1 MEAVMTKGIQAMKQ
15 FKRERTMMEL
25 TAATASYHQLSGTR
39 MVSGRMMT
47 IPDKYSP
54 VSSKA
59 NLPHKKTREYWRP
72 TVGFPLPIVAAGI
85 ADAPWRAGAVW
96 GS

>member
-1 MEAVMTKGIQAMKQ
+1 MTKGIQAMKQ
-15 FKRERTMMEL
+15 FKRERTMLEL

-47 IPDKYSP
+47 IPVPYK
-54 VSSKA
+54 
-59 NLPHKKTREYWRP
+59 HTREYWRP
-72 TVGFPLPIVAAGI
+72 AVGFPLPILAVGT